1 MARPGG
7 RSLLLYLGPPGSFTH
22 AGTVGIDADA
32 QPARDA
38 REVVAAVQ
46 SGAADLGLLP
56 LENSV
61 EGDVAHT
68 LDELVFGAS
77 SVYLR
82 REVVV
87 PVTFVLAALPGASE
101 TGLRRVVSH
110 PHAIAQCRRL
120 VGELGLDVELTSSTS
135 QACAEVAARG
145 DTSVA
150 ALSSRVAAD
159 LHGLDVLRAGVE
171 DVSGAATRMGL
182 IGRELAAPSGRDVT
196 LAVLTPDTNRTGI
209 LADALRC
216 FADRGVALTR
226 VSSRPLKAQLGTYV
240 FVVAAAGHVADEV
253 VAEAFQAVARLGV
266 LVKVL
271 GSCPETA
278 PVELLG
284 TDDTQPPGSVDAE
297 GWAAWRAAALEGA
310 R

>member
-1 MARPGG
+1 MGG
-7 RSLLLYLGPPGSFTH
+7 RPRLLYLGPPGSFTH
-22 AGTVGIDADA
+22 AGTTGIDADA
-32 QPARDA
+32 EPARDA
-38 REVVAAVQ
+38 GEVVAAVQ

-68 LDELVFGAS
+68 LDELVFGSS

-87 PVTFVLAALPGASE
+87 PVTFVLAALPGTPEAS
-101 TGLRRVVSH
+101 LRRVVSH
-110 PHAIAQCRRL
+110 PHAVAQCRR
-120 VGELGLDVELTSSTS
+120 VVAELGLDVDLTTSTS
-135 QACAEVAARG
+135 QACADVVARG
-145 DTSVA
+145 DASVA

-159 LHGLDVLRAGVE
+159 LHGLVAVRSAVE
-171 DVSGAATRMGL
+171 DVPGAATRMAL
-182 IGRELAAPSGRDVT
+182 LGRELAAPSGRDVT

-216 FADRGVALTR
+216 FADRGVALSR

-253 VAEAFQAVARLGV
+253 VSEAFEAVARLGV

-284 TDDTQPPGSVDAE
+284 TDDTQPPGSVGAD
-297 GWAAWRAAALEGA
+297 GWASWRATALAGA